1 MFTRLSYSKKYLKVI
16 PVDLSKQQKLN
27 PDPKSIQQISFTANL
42 EQDGNTQI
50 TCITEETK
58 ETTLDFS
65 KGTLRVFC

>member
-1 MFTRLSYSKKYLKVI
+1 M
-16 PVDLSKQQKLN
+16 
-27 PDPKSIQQISFTANL
+27 QQISFTANL

-65 KGTLRVFC
+65 KKLYKYFVKYYIRVLA